1 MQCALEIHEEQR
13 ALCEHSD
20 NPAIIAG
27 SWNESLSTDAWAE
40 FCEVEGM
47 RRAFVAKENFDF
59 SHREIG
65 RAEVDEFEQRISQ
78 VVFAFESES
87 NEANTIGQTGSLYVP
102 HNISL
107 KEKSFLRADH
117 PSDHLAQGWRFTI
130 EKPK

>member
-13 ALCEHSD
+13 ALAMYGD

-40 FCEVEGM
+40 FCEEEGM

-65 RAEVDEFEQRISQ
+65 RAEVDEFE
-78 VVFAFESES
+78 
-87 NEANTIGQTGSLYVP
+87 
-102 HNISL
+102 
-107 KEKSFLRADH
+107 
-117 PSDHLAQGWRFTI
+117 
-130 EKPK
+130 